1 MTNRQSAFTY
11 GVIVACAVS
20 LGLLVS
26 DYPSEQNLLAA
37 ILGSLAVGVG
47 SWFRLDRR

>member
-37 ILGSLAVGVG
+37 ILAVGVG

>member
-20 LGLLVS
+20 LALLIAAS
-26 DYPSEQNLLAA
+26 PSERNLLLA
-37 ILGSLAVGVG
+37 ILAGVAVGIG
-47 SWFRLDRR
+47 SWFWLERH